1 MKAERGPSDVSLART
16 QVEEAKSKWNASLKE
31 LSTATEARKIVS
43 AALVQAKVSQI
54 VLDTRGEAYER
65 P

>member
-43 AALVQAKVSQI
+43 AALVQAKVS
-54 VLDTRGEAYER
+54 
-65 P
+65 